1 MPAER
6 SRSQLVR
13 RVASLPLAF
22 AALLAAAA
30 PTPGRAAASCDAA
43 ALSALAV
50 PGVSV
55 LQAIAVPAA
64 GGNPAFCS
72 VVAAVATSGMGAP
85 DGSALV
91 LLDLPSSWN
100 GKFLF
105 FGTGGLAG
113 VLSPSANAPDVV
125 SALARGYATA
135 NTDTGHQGNGLT
147 PDDGLGKVTD
157 GRWALEAD
165 GSPDEAKL
173 ADYFFRATHQ
183 ATAAG
188 KAFTSAFYG
197 APVRRS
203 YFDGCSNGGRQ
214 ALVEASRFPEDY
226 DGIIAGAPFF
236 DIRVVM
242 GGANFEKTLLRS
254 PATYVPFF
262 LLPAVDRAILASCD
276 DVDGLADGL
285 IQNPG
290 ACGFDPASLV
300 CPGGNAAGC
309 LTADQADTLRAY
321 FTALRDDDGR
331 VLYTGAAVGDLDAFG
346 GLDLWGVGFVPPSDF
361 AANEP
366 WGNLG
371 FTPAPITW
379 QFVDHIMKFIVERD
393 PAFDV
398 RDFPATNGVVTDAGQ
413 ALFDRRTA
421 AGSARDPEAYRAFL
435 RQGRKLLLYH
445 GYSDPALPAFRT
457 IRLYEALGRSGV
469 ARGRLEDGARLFMV
483 PGMQH
488 CGGGSGPNVFD
499 TLSALEGWVERGRAP
514 DAIVAA
520 HFTGNDPTKPIDRSM
535 PLCAFP
541 TQATF
546 DGKGDPMSAAS
557 WSCRP
562 NGKLRRVGPN
572 GRQAGLTGPLADQDR

>member
-1 MPAER
+1 MPMPATPREE
-6 SRSQLVR
+6 LVHR
-13 RVASLPLAF
+13 GRYVAV
-22 AALLAAAA
+22 AALLALAVPASA
-30 PTPGRAAASCDAA
+30 RAAVACDAA
-43 ALSALAV
+43 ALGALRV
-50 PGVSV
+50 PGVTV
-55 LQAIAVPAA
+55 LQATPVAA
-64 GGNPAFCS
+64 LGGNPAFCS

-85 DGSALV
+85 DGSATV
-91 LLDLPSSWN
+91 LLDLPSGWN

-125 SALARGYATA
+125 TALARGYATA

-147 PDDGLGKVTD
+147 PADGLGKVTD
-157 GRWALEAD
+157 GRWALRDD

-183 ATAAG
+183 ATIAG

-197 APVRRS
+197 APVRRA

-236 DIRVVM
+236 DIRIVM

-254 PATYVPFF
+254 PATYVPFQ
-262 LLPAVDRAILASCD
+262 LLPGVDRAIVASCD
-276 DVDGLADGL
+276 AADGVADGL

-290 ACGFDPASLV
+290 ACAFDPASLV
-300 CPGGNAAGC
+300 CAGGNGAGC
-309 LTADQADTLRAY
+309 LTALQAETLRAY
-321 FTALRDDDGR
+321 FTALRDDDGKI
-331 VLYTGAAVGDLDAFG
+331 LYTGAAVGDLDAFG
-346 GLDLWGVGFVPPSDF
+346 GLDLWGVGFVPPADF
-361 AANEP
+361 AASEP

-379 QFVDHIMKFIVERD
+379 QFVDHIMKFIVARD
-393 PAFDV
+393 PAFAV
-398 RDFPATNGVVTDAGQ
+398 RDFPADAGVVSDAGV
-413 ALFDRRTA
+413 ALFDARTA
-421 AGSARDPEAYRAFL
+421 AGSARDPEAYRRFL
-435 RQGRKLLLYH
+435 REGRKLLLYH

-457 IRLYEALGRSGV
+457 VRLYEALARTQGGRH
-469 ARGRLEDGARLFMV
+469 RLADGARLFMV

-499 TLSALEGWVERGRAP
+499 TLSALEAWVEQGKAP

-520 HFTGNDPTKPIDRSM
+520 HFQGNDPTKGIDRSM
-535 PLCAFP
+535 PLCPFP
-541 TQATF
+541 TQATY
-546 DGKGDPMSAAS
+546 DGKGDPTKAAS

-562 NGKLRRVGPN
+562 NGKLLRVGPN
-572 GRQAGLTGPLADQDR
+572 GVQAGLVGPLAGDDGE